1 MKIVIAGGG
10 ETGAELAEALIKEEH
25 DVVLIEA
32 DEKRAEELAEK
43 LDCLV
48 IKGNAAHPS
57 VLEEAGIK
65 DTDVIVALTGNDRDN
80 IIISLIAKSIG
91 VKKIIVKIQDPIYN
105 DLLIHM
111 GINDI
116 INPGRLVVVQALSML
131 KGFNI
136 LNISTIVRSNI
147 RLVIAKIPPEYD
159 GKKINE
165 LPIDTENARILILY
179 RGREA
184 YFPKDDL
191 VVKSDDSILLAVKA
205 NYYDEI
211 SKVLKI

>member
-1 MKIVIAGGG
+1 MKVVIAGGG

-48 IKGNAAHPS
+48 IKGNAAHPH
-57 VLEEAGIK
+57 VLGEAGIK
-65 DTDVIVALTGNDRDN
+65 DADVLVALTGNDRDN

-105 DLLIHM
+105 DLLINM

-116 INPGRLVVVQALSML
+116 INPGRLVIAQALSML
-131 KGFNI
+131 KGFDI
-136 LNISTIVRSNI
+136 LNISTIMRSNI
-147 RLVIAKIPPEYD
+147 RLLVAKIPSEYD
-159 GKKINE
+159 GKKISE
-165 LPIDTENARILILY
+165 LPIDKDKAQILLLY
-179 RGREA
+179 RDQEA
-184 YFPKDDL
+184 YFPKNDL
-191 VVKSDDSILLAVKA
+191 VIKSGDSILLAVKA